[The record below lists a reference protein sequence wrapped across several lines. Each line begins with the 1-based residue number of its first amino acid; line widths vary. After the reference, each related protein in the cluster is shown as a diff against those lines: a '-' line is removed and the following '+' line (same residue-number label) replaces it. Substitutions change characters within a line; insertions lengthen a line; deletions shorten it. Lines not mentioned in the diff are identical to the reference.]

1 MWLKGEEKKVGDFLL
16 SLLEGILQLHAVA
29 SDLPI
34 CKTCNVPVPCKT
46 MDLVMRVYHESGA

>member
-1 MWLKGEEKKVGDFLL
+1 MAAKSDEELVGDFLL
-16 SLLEGILQLHAVA
+16 SVLEGILHLHAVA
-29 SDLPI
+29 SDIPI

>member
-1 MWLKGEEKKVGDFLL
+1 MAAKNDEELVGNFLL

-29 SDLPI
+29 SDIPI
-34 CKTCNVPVPCKT
+34 CQTCNVPVPCKT

>member
-1 MWLKGEEKKVGDFLL
+1 MAAKNDAELVGDFLL
-16 SLLEGILQLHAVA
+16 SVLEGILQLHAVA
-29 SDLPI
+29 SDIPI

>member
-1 MWLKGEEKKVGDFLL
+1 MAAKNDEELVGDFLL
-16 SLLEGILQLHAVA
+16 SVLEGILQLHAVA
-29 SDLPI
+29 SDIPI